1 MSMESG
7 NWMKCIFQV
16 SLKELNI
23 IVYLWKKVTLKN
35 VPKKIKINL
44 TQEWK
49 DYLQSMEFKPV
60 ETASSD
66 KFLILWCIGELN

>member
-1 MSMESG
+1 MESG
-7 NWMKCIFQV
+7 NWMKCIFQI

-60 ETASSD
+60 ETTS
-66 KFLILWCIGELN
+66 

>member
-1 MSMESG
+1 MRMESG
-7 NWMKCIFQV
+7 NWMKCIFQI

-35 VPKKIKINL
+35 VSKKIKINL

-60 ETASSD
+60 ETT
-66 KFLILWCIGELN
+66 N